1 MKIRC
6 DVCDKEEASVFC
18 TADEASLCGGCDHRV
33 HHANKL
39 ASKHLRFSLLYPSSS
54 NNSSP
59 ICDICQEKKAL
70 LFCQQDRAIL
80 CKDCDSSIH
89 SANEHTKKHDR
100 FLLTGVKLSATSSV
114 YKPTSETSSSSSSQD
129 YSVPGSSVTD
139 PPLKKPLSSPQSNNS
154 KIQPSSKI
162 GGDAAVNQWG
172 STSTISEYL
181 IDTLPGWHVEDFL
194 DSSLPPFGFS
204 KSSDEDGVLP
214 YMEAEDDSTKRSN
227 NNNNT
232 VSLPSKNLG
241 IWVPQIPQTLPYSYT
256 DQYFSQDK
264 NNNNIQFGMYNNK
277 ETSPEVQTYAPIQNM
292 KQQGQNKRWYDDG
305 GFTVPQ
311 ITTNSFT
318 HPPPLP
324 SNKKLRSLW

>member
-1 MKIRC
+1 MMIRC

-18 TADEASLCGGCDHRV
+18 TADEASLCGGCDHQV

-54 NNSSP
+54 NTSSP
-59 ICDICQEKKAL
+59 LCDICQDKKAL

-89 SANEHTKKHDR
+89 AANEHTKKHDR

-114 YKPTSETSSSSSSQD
+114 YKPTSKSSSSSSSNQD
-129 YSVPGSSVTD
+129 FSVPGSSISNP
-139 PPLKKPLSSPQSNNS
+139 PPLKKPLSAPPQSN
-154 KIQPSSKI
+154 KIQPFSKI
-162 GGDAAVNQWG
+162 NGGDASVNQWG

-181 IDTLPGWHVEDFL
+181 MDTLPGWHVEDFL
-194 DSSLPPFGFS
+194 DSSLPTYGFS
-204 KSSDEDGVLP
+204 KSGDDDGVLP
-214 YMEAEDDSTKRSN
+214 YMEPEDDNNTKRNNNNN

-241 IWVPQIPQTLPYSYT
+241 IWVPQIPQTLPSSYPN
-256 DQYFSQDK
+256 QYFSQD
-264 NNNNIQFGMYNNK
+264 NNIQFGMYNK
-277 ETSPEVQTYAPIQNM
+277 ETSPEVVSFAPIQNM
-292 KQQGQNKRWYDDG
+292 KQQGQNNKRWYDDG

-311 ITTNSFT
+311 IT
-318 HPPPLP
+318 PPPLS
-324 SNKKLRSLW
+324 SNKKFRSFW

>member
-18 TADEASLCGGCDHRV
+18 TADEASLCGGCDHQV

-59 ICDICQEKKAL
+59 ICDICQDKKAL

-89 SANEHTKKHDR
+89 AANEHTKKHDR

-114 YKPTSETSSSSSSQD
+114 YKPTSESSSSSNQD
-129 YSVPGSSVTD
+129 LSVPGSSISNL
-139 PPLKKPLSSPQSNNS
+139 PLKKPLSVPPQSNNNS
-154 KIQPSSKI
+154 KIQPFSKI
-162 GGDAAVNQWG
+162 SSGDAAVNQWG

-194 DSSLPPFGFS
+194 DSSLPTFGFI
-204 KSSDEDGVLP
+204 KSGDDDGVLP
-214 YMEAEDDSTKRSN
+214 YMEAEDDNTKRNN

-241 IWVPQIPQTLPYSYT
+241 IWVPQIPQTLPSSYPN
-256 DQYFSQDK
+256 QYFSQD
-264 NNNNIQFGMYNNK
+264 NNNTQFGMYNK
-277 ETSPEVQTYAPIQNM
+277 ETTPEVVSFAPLQNM
-292 KQQGQNKRWYDDG
+292 KQQGQNNKRWYDDG

-311 ITTNSFT
+311 IS
-318 HPPPLP
+318 PPLS
-324 SNKKLRSLW
+324 SNKKFRSFW

>member
-1 MKIRC
+1 MKIKC
-6 DVCDKEEASVFC
+6 DVCDKEEASLFC

-54 NNSSP
+54 DILSP

-89 SANEHTKKHDR
+89 SANEHVKKHDR
-100 FLLTGVKLSATSSV
+100 FLLTGVKLSTTSSV
-114 YKPTSETSSSSSSQD
+114 YKPTSESSSSSSQD
-129 YSVPGSSVTD
+129 CSVPGPPSS
-139 PPLKKPLSSPQSNNS
+139 KKPLSAPQSNNS
-154 KIQPSSKI
+154 KSQPTSKV
-162 GGDAAVNQWG
+162 GGDAAVNQFG

-204 KSSDEDGVLP
+204 KSGDDDGV
-214 YMEAEDDSTKRSN
+214 
-227 NNNNT
+227 
-232 VSLPSKNLG
+232 SLQSKNIG
-241 IWVPQIPQTLPYSYT
+241 IWVPQVPQTLPSSYT
-256 DQYFSQDK
+256 NQYFSQD
-264 NNNNIQFGMYNNK
+264 NNNNVQFGMYNNK
-277 ETSPEVQTYAPIQNM
+277 ETSPQVQMYAPIQNM

-311 ITTNSFT
+311 ITTTTSFT
-318 HPPPLP
+318 HPPLP
-324 SNKKLRSLW
+324 SNKRPRSFW

>member
-18 TADEASLCGGCDHRV
+18 TADEASLCDGCDHRV

-39 ASKHLRFSLLYPSSS
+39 ASKHLRFSLLHPSSS
-54 NNSSP
+54 NSSP

-114 YKPTSETSSSSSSQD
+114 YKPTTESPSSSQD
-129 YSVPGSSVTD
+129 CSVPA
-139 PPLKKPLSSPQSNNS
+139 PFKKPISAPQSQIKNS
-154 KIQPSSKI
+154 RIQPSKI
-162 GGDAAVNQWG
+162 SSDVGMNQWG

-194 DSSLPPFGFS
+194 DSSLPPYGFS
-204 KSSDEDGVLP
+204 KSGDDDGVLP
-214 YMEAEDDSTKRSN
+214 YMEAKMTALTETTTIQCHFHLRIWGFGSLRFHKLFLPHTQTSTFLR
-227 NNNNT
+227 T
-232 VSLPSKNLG
+232 TIFSL
-241 IWVPQIPQTLPYSYT
+241 
-256 DQYFSQDK
+256 
-264 NNNNIQFGMYNNK
+264 
-277 ETSPEVQTYAPIQNM
+277 
-292 KQQGQNKRWYDDG
+292 
-305 GFTVPQ
+305 GFT
-311 ITTNSFT
+311 TTKT
-318 HPPPLP
+318 HHQKYRLILHY
-324 SNKKLRSLW
+324 KT

>member
-18 TADEASLCGGCDHRV
+18 TADEASLCGGCDHQV

-59 ICDICQEKKAL
+59 VCDICQEKKAL

-80 CKDCDSSIH
+80 CKDCDTSIH
-89 SANEHTKKHDR
+89 SANEHKKKHDR

-114 YKPTSETSSSSSSQD
+114 YKPTSGSSSSSSQD
-129 YSVPGSSVTD
+129 CSVPS
-139 PPLKKPLSSPQSNNS
+139 KKPLSAPQSNTS
-154 KIQPSSKI
+154 KIQLSSKI
-162 GGDAAVNQWG
+162 GGDSEVSQWG

-204 KSSDEDGVLP
+204 KSGHDDGVLP
-214 YMEAEDDSTKRSN
+214 YIEAEDDSTKRKN
-227 NNNNT
+227 YNT
-232 VSLPSKNLG
+232 VSLPSENLG
-241 IWVPQIPQTLPYSYT
+241 IWVPQIPQTLPSSYT
-256 DQYFSQDK
+256 NQYFSQEN

-277 ETSPEVQTYAPIQNM
+277 EKSPEEKTYAPIQNM

-311 ITTNSFT
+311 ITTTLS
-318 HPPPLP
+318 HPPLH
-324 SNKKLRSLW
+324 SNKKSRAFW

>member
-18 TADEASLCGGCDHRV
+18 TADEASLCGGCDHQV

-59 ICDICQEKKAL
+59 ICDICQVSLNFLSRFK
-70 LFCQQDRAIL
+70 DTGAIL
-80 CKDCDSSIH
+80 CKDCDTSIH
-89 SANEHTKKHDR
+89 SANEHKKKHDR

-114 YKPTSETSSSSSSQD
+114 YKPTSESSSSSSQD
-129 YSVPGSSVTD
+129 CSVPS
-139 PPLKKPLSSPQSNNS
+139 KKPLSAPQSNTS
-154 KIQPSSKI
+154 KILPSSKI
-162 GGDAAVNQWG
+162 GGDSEVSQWG

-204 KSSDEDGVLP
+204 KSGHDDGVLP
-214 YMEAEDDSTKRSN
+214 YIEAEDDSTKRN
-227 NNNNT
+227 NYNT
-232 VSLPSKNLG
+232 ASLPSENLG
-241 IWVPQIPQTLPYSYT
+241 IWVPQIPQTLPSSNT
-256 DQYFSQDK
+256 NQYFSQEN

-277 ETSPEVQTYAPIQNM
+277 EKSPEEKTYAPIQNM

-311 ITTNSFT
+311 ITTTLS
-318 HPPPLP
+318 HPPLH
-324 SNKKLRSLW
+324 SNKKSRAFW

>member
-6 DVCDKEEASVFC
+6 DVCDKEEALVFC

-39 ASKHLRFSLLYPSSS
+39 ASKHLRFSLLNPSPS

-70 LFCQQDRAIL
+70 LFCQEDRAIL

-89 SANEHTKKHDR
+89 SANEHVKKHDR

-114 YKPTSETSSSSSSQD
+114 YKPTSESFSSSQD
-129 YSVPGSSVTD
+129 CYVPGPHSS
-139 PPLKKPLSSPQSNNS
+139 KKPLSASQSNSS
-154 KIQPSSKI
+154 KIQLTSKI
-162 GGDAAVNQWG
+162 VGDATVNQLG

-181 IDTLPGWHVEDFL
+181 MDTLPGWHVEDFL

-204 KSSDEDGVLP
+204 KSGGDDGV
-214 YMEAEDDSTKRSN
+214 
-227 NNNNT
+227 
-232 VSLPSKNLG
+232 SLQSKNMG
-241 IWVPQIPQTLPYSYT
+241 IWVPQIPQTLPSSYT
-256 DQYFSQDK
+256 NKYFSQD
-264 NNNNIQFGMYNNK
+264 NNK
-277 ETSPEVQTYAPIQNM
+277 ETSPEVQMYAPIQNM

-311 ITTNSFT
+311 ITTSSS
-318 HPPPLP
+318 HPTPLP
-324 SNKKLRSLW
+324 SNKRSRFFW

>member
-18 TADEASLCGGCDHRV
+18 TADEASLCGGCDHQV

-80 CKDCDSSIH
+80 CKDCDTSIH
-89 SANEHTKKHDR
+89 SANEHKKKHDR
-100 FLLTGVKLSATSSV
+100 FLLTGVKLSAISSL
-114 YKPTSETSSSSSSQD
+114 YKPTSESSSSSSQD
-129 YSVPGSSVTD
+129 CSVPS
-139 PPLKKPLSSPQSNNS
+139 KKPLSPPQSN
-154 KIQPSSKI
+154 KI
-162 GGDAAVNQWG
+162 GGDAGMNQWG

-204 KSSDEDGVLP
+204 KSGDDDGVLP
-214 YMEAEDDSTKRSN
+214 YIEAKDDSTKRN
-227 NNNNT
+227 NYST
-232 VSLPSKNLG
+232 VSLPSENLG
-241 IWVPQIPQTLPYSYT
+241 IWVPQIPQTLPSSYT
-256 DQYFSQDK
+256 NQYFSQE
-264 NNNNIQFGMYNNK
+264 NNNNNAQFGMYNNK
-277 ETSPEVQTYAPIQNM
+277 ETPSEVKTYAPIQNM

-311 ITTNSFT
+311 ITTTFT
-318 HPPPLP
+318 HPPSLHH
-324 SNKKLRSLW
+324 SNKKSRSFW

>member
-18 TADEASLCGGCDHRV
+18 TADEASLCSGCDQQV

-39 ASKHLRFSLLYPSSS
+39 AFKHLRFSLLYPSY
-54 NNSSP
+54 NNDSP

-80 CKDCDSSIH
+80 CNDCDASIH
-89 SANEHTKKHDR
+89 SANEHKKKHDR
-100 FLLTGVKLSATSSV
+100 FLLTGVKLSASSAV
-114 YKPTSETSSSSSSQD
+114 YKPTSESSSSSSQD
-129 YSVPGSSVTD
+129 CSVPS
-139 PPLKKPLSSPQSNNS
+139 KKPLSAPQSNNS

-162 GGDAAVNQWG
+162 GGDSEVSQWG

-204 KSSDEDGVLP
+204 KSGDDDGMLP
-214 YMEAEDDSTKRSN
+214 YIEADDDSTKRN
-227 NNNNT
+227 NYNT
-232 VSLPSKNLG
+232 VSPPSENLR
-241 IWVPQIPQTLPYSYT
+241 IWVPQIPQTLPSSYT
-256 DQYFSQDK
+256 NQYFSQENK
-264 NNNNIQFGMYNNK
+264 NNNIQFGKYNK
-277 ETSPEVQTYAPIQNM
+277 ETLPEVKTYAPIQNM

-311 ITTNSFT
+311 ITTTFT
-318 HPPPLP
+318 HPPLH
-324 SNKKLRSLW
+324 SNKKSRYFW

>member
-18 TADEASLCGGCDHRV
+18 TADEASLCDGCDHRV

-39 ASKHLRFSLLYPSSS
+39 ASKHLRFSLLHPSSS
-54 NNSSP
+54 NSSP

-114 YKPTSETSSSSSSQD
+114 YKPTTESPSSSQD
-129 YSVPGSSVTD
+129 CSVPA
-139 PPLKKPLSSPQSNNS
+139 PFKKPISAPQSQIKNS
-154 KIQPSSKI
+154 RIQPSKI
-162 GGDAAVNQWG
+162 SSDVGMNQWG

-194 DSSLPPFGFS
+194 DSSLPPYGFS
-204 KSSDEDGVLP
+204 KSGDDDGVLP
-214 YMEAEDDSTKRSN
+214 YMEAKDDSTNR

-232 VSLPSKNLG
+232 VSLPSKNMG
-241 IWVPQIPQTLPYSYT
+241 IWVPQIPQTLPSSYT
-256 DQYFSQDK
+256 NQYFSQD
-264 NNNNIQFGMYNNK
+264 NNIQFGIYNNK
-277 ETSPEVQTYAPIQNM
+277 DTSPEVQAYTPLQNM

-311 ITTNSFT
+311 MTTTTTFT
-318 HPPPLP
+318 HPLPLT
-324 SNKKLRSLW
+324 SNKKSRSFW

>member
-39 ASKHLRFSLLYPSSS
+39 ASKHLRFSLLNPFSS

-89 SANEHTKKHDR
+89 SANEQVKKHDR

-114 YKPTSETSSSSSSQD
+114 YKPTSESFSSSQD
-129 YSVPGSSVTD
+129 CSVPGPRSS
-139 PPLKKPLSSPQSNNS
+139 KKPLSAPQSNSS
-154 KIQPSSKI
+154 KIQLTSKI
-162 GGDAAVNQWG
+162 GGDAAVNQLG

-181 IDTLPGWHVEDFL
+181 IDALPGWHVEDFL

-204 KSSDEDGVLP
+204 KSGDDDGV
-214 YMEAEDDSTKRSN
+214 
-227 NNNNT
+227 
-232 VSLPSKNLG
+232 SLQSKNIGL
-241 IWVPQIPQTLPYSYT
+241 WVPQIPQTLPSSYT
-256 DQYFSQDK
+256 NQYFSQD
-264 NNNNIQFGMYNNK
+264 NNNIQFGMYNNK
-277 ETSPEVQTYAPIQNM
+277 ETSPEVQMYAPIQNM
-292 KQQGQNKRWYDDG
+292 KQQGQNKRWYDDDG

-311 ITTNSFT
+311 IIAASSHPTT
-318 HPPPLP
+318 LP
-324 SNKKLRSLW
+324 SNKRSRSFC

>member
-18 TADEASLCGGCDHRV
+18 TADEASLCDGCDHRV

-54 NNSSP
+54 KNSSP

-100 FLLTGVKLSATSSV
+100 FLLTGVKLSPASSV
-114 YKPTSETSSSSSSQD
+114 YKPTTESPSSSQD
-129 YSVPGSSVTD
+129 CSVPAPS
-139 PPLKKPLSSPQSNNS
+139 KKPISAPQSRIKNS
-154 KIQPSSKI
+154 KIQPSKI
-162 GGDAAVNQWG
+162 SSDVGMNQWG

-204 KSSDEDGVLP
+204 KSGDDDGVLP
-214 YMEAEDDSTKRSN
+214 FMEAEGDSTKR

-232 VSLPSKNLG
+232 VSLPSKNMG
-241 IWVPQIPQTLPYSYT
+241 IWVPQVPQTLPSSYT
-256 DQYFSQDK
+256 NQYFPHD
-264 NNNNIQFGMYNNK
+264 NNNIQFGMYNNK
-277 ETSPEVQTYAPIQNM
+277 ETSHGVETYAPVQNM

-311 ITTNSFT
+311 MTTTTSTFT
-318 HPPPLP
+318 HPPLA
-324 SNKKLRSLW
+324 SNKKSRSFW

>member
-18 TADEASLCGGCDHRV
+18 TADEASLCGGCDNQV

-70 LFCQQDRAIL
+70 LFCHQDRAIL
-80 CKDCDSSIH
+80 CKDCDTSIH
-89 SANEHTKKHDR
+89 SANEHKKKHNR

-114 YKPTSETSSSSSSQD
+114 YKPTSESSSSNSQD
-129 YSVPGSSVTD
+129 CSVPS
-139 PPLKKPLSSPQSNNS
+139 KKPLSAPQSNNS

-162 GGDAAVNQWG
+162 GGDSEVSQWG

-194 DSSLPPFGFS
+194 DSSFPPFCFS
-204 KSSDEDGVLP
+204 KSGDDDGVLP
-214 YMEAEDDSTKRSN
+214 YIEAEDDCTKRN
-227 NNNNT
+227 NYNT
-232 VSLPSKNLG
+232 VSLPSENLG
-241 IWVPQIPQTLPYSYT
+241 IRVPQIPQTLPSSYT
-256 DQYFSQDK
+256 NQYFSQENN
-264 NNNNIQFGMYNNK
+264 NNNNIQFGMYNK
-277 ETSPEVQTYAPIQNM
+277 ETSPEVKTYAPIQNM

-311 ITTNSFT
+311 ITTTFT
-318 HPPPLP
+318 HPPLHA
-324 SNKKLRSLW
+324 NKKSRSFW